1 MREAGEAART
11 RAPALVTG
19 SAADL
24 VAARWSAADSP
35 PKVVAASAPEIGW
48 VARLGAAAQEDRALP
63 KPLYLRPPDAKP
75 QDAARIAQR

>member
-1 MREAGEAART
+1 VREAVEQARS
-11 RAPALVTG
+11 RAPALITG

-24 VAARWSAADSP
+24 VAAEWPASEP
-35 PKVVAASAPEIGW
+35 PPTVVTAGAPEIGW

-63 KPLYLRPPDAKP
+63 KPLYLRAPDARP